1 MHRIRFRLQAAIRKN
16 STGDVDST
24 EVVAVVAGEGEADA
38 GKPSPQHPLADAT
51 KDRSESWNLYA
62 RALSQSPG

>member
-1 MHRIRFRLQAAIRKN
+1 M
-16 STGDVDST
+16 DST